1 MTENRYD
8 IGVSPQ
14 FDRYVQ
20 TDRFMPIKTEALEEP
35 TLILTPMVDIVML
48 IMIFFMV
55 STEFRR
61 RENQYEIQLPRVTE
75 ARPLTPLPDEFVINV
90 TDQGLLY
97 VGADQ
102 KTLEQLEQEV
112 RAARERYAEQ
122 VVVIRGDGEGRY
134 QNVMTILNLCKRSGI
149 RNIQLA
155 NRLEEAGGD

>member
-1 MTENRYD
+1 
-8 IGVSPQ
+8 
-14 FDRYVQ
+14 
-20 TDRFMPIKTEALEEP
+20 MPIKTEALEEP

-75 ARPLTPLPDEFVINV
+75 ARPLTALPDEFVINV
-90 TDQGLLY
+90 TDRGDLY
-97 VGADQ
+97 VGTEQ
-102 KTLEQLEQEV
+102 KTLEQLEAEV
-112 RAARERYAEQ
+112 LAARERYAEQ
-122 VVVIRGDGEGRY
+122 VVVIRGDGDGRY

-155 NRLEEAGGD
+155 NRLDSEGGG